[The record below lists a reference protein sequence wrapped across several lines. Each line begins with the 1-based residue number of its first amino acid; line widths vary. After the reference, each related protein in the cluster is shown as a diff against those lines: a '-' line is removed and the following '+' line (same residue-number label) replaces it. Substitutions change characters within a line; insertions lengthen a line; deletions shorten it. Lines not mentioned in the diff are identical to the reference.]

1 MSWVWDEGTTR
12 VERRMGVAGWG
23 LEDWFCTFAEAVR
36 VAVAFAREHGRRASV
51 VRDPEYAEPWQV
63 WVR

>member
-1 MSWVWDEGTTR
+1 MSWVWDEGTTT
-12 VERRMGVAGWG
+12 VERRMGLAGWG
-23 LEDWFCTFAEAVR
+23 LEDWFRTFAEAVGF
-36 VAVAFAREHGRRASV
+36 AVAFAREHGRRTSV